1 MAREFSQHRTTA
13 PQRRLTRRRLLEVGS
28 STAFGVTL
36 TDLLAAADVQSGV
49 SGAGQFGQ
57 AKSVVVIFL
66 WGGPGQQD
74 LWDPKPDAPSV
85 LRGEFEPISTSVPG
99 TQISEQ
105 LPKLARQAHRY
116 SIVRSVTHRDFEHG
130 SAAYTALTGYPHP
143 LPGTNT
149 TAKPDD
155 FPTYGSVVSRFAPT
169 SRPVPDFVVLGPVMH
184 QGARPPL
191 AGQNAGFLGPGF
203 DALRVPDDPGEKSFR
218 VDGVTLPEGVEQSR
232 LTERR
237 HLLSTIDSA
246 ERAAKHRQLA
256 GFSDLYER
264 AFGLLGSSETR
275 RAFELA
281 GESQRLRDA
290 YTRTRFGQTLLMA
303 RRLVEARI
311 PLITVMIT
319 VNWSKLNADQWDT
332 HAKNYPRLRTMLPPF
347 DQALATF
354 LEDLDTR
361 GLLDST
367 LVLCLGEF
375 GRTPKINKDA
385 GRDHWPDCY
394 SMLLAGGG
402 IARGQVF
409 GASNRSAAYPIAND
423 VAPWDIAATMFHLK
437 GIDPKTHISNRQG
450 QPLPI
455 SRGEVVSGLLS

>member
-1 MAREFSQHRTTA
+1 MISQTGQWQNRT
-13 PQRRLTRRRLLEVGS
+13 PQRGLSRRRLLEVGS
-28 STAFGVTL
+28 SAAFGITL
-36 TDLLAAADVQSGV
+36 PQLLQAESQATSSDIPR
-49 SGAGQFGQ
+49 FGQ

-74 LWDPKPDAPSV
+74 LWDPKPEAPSV
-85 LRGEFEPISTSVPG
+85 LRSEFQPISTRIPG

-105 LPKLARQAHRY
+105 LPKLAQQAHRY
-116 SIVRSVTHRDFEHG
+116 TIVRSVTHRDFEHG
-130 SAAYTALTGYPHP
+130 SAAYTGLTGYPHP

-155 FPTYGSVVSRFAPT
+155 FPTYGSLVSRLAPT
-169 SRPVPDFVVLGPVMH
+169 SRPIPDFVVLGPVMH

-191 AGQNAGFLGPGF
+191 AGQNAGFLGAGF
-203 DALRVPDDPGEKSFR
+203 DALRVPDDPNEKSFH
-218 VDGVTLPEGVEQSR
+218 VDGISLPEDIAQSR
-232 LTERR
+232 LTSRR
-237 HLLSTIDSA
+237 HLLASVGRSPHSTDD
-246 ERAAKHRQLA
+246 RTMA
-256 GFSDLYER
+256 GFDDLYQR

-275 RAFELA
+275 RAFDLSN
-281 GESQRLRDA
+281 ESVALRDS

-303 RRLVEARI
+303 RKLVEAHI
-311 PLITVMIT
+311 PLVT

-332 HAKNYPRLRTMLPPF
+332 HKNNYPRLRKMLPPF

-367 LVLCLGEF
+367 LVVCLGEF

-394 SMLLAGGG
+394 SLLLAGGG
-402 IARGQVF
+402 IARGRVF
-409 GASNRSAAYPIAND
+409 GASNRSAAYPVSND

-437 GIDPKTHISNRQG
+437 GIDPHSHINNRQG
-450 QPLPI
+450 QPLPV
-455 SRGEVVSGLLS
+455 SRGDVISGLL

>member
-1 MAREFSQHRTTA
+1 MAE
-13 PQRRLTRRRLLEVGS
+13 QRRQHPDQRPQSRTTRRRLLEVGS
-28 STAFGVTL
+28 SAAFGVTL
-36 TDLLAAADVQSGV
+36 PDLLAAVEVQV
-49 SGAGQFGQ
+49 ATAGTRLFAQ

-74 LWDPKPDAPSV
+74 LWDLKPDAPSV
-85 LRGEFEPISTSVPG
+85 LRGEFEPISTSIAG
-99 TQISEQ
+99 TQISDQ
-105 LPKLARQAHRY
+105 LPKLAQHAHRY

-155 FPTYGSVVSRFAPT
+155 FPTYGSVVSRFAPN

-203 DALRVPDDPGEKSFR
+203 DALRVPGDPGEQSFR

-232 LTERR
+232 LSERR
-237 HLLSTIDSA
+237 DLLLKIDSA
-246 ERAAKHRQLA
+246 EKAAEHRQLS

-275 RAFELA
+275 RAFELG
-281 GESQRLRDA
+281 GESQRLRDS

-303 RRLVEARI
+303 RRLVEAHI
-311 PLITVMIT
+311 PLIT

-354 LEDLDTR
+354 IEDLDTR

-402 IARGQVF
+402 ITRGQVF
-409 GASNRSAAYPIAND
+409 GASNRSAAYPVAND

-437 GIDPKTHISNRQG
+437 GIDPNTHINNRQG

-455 SRGEVVSGLLS
+455 SRGEVVSGLLA

>member
-1 MAREFSQHRTTA
+1 MKV
-13 PQRRLTRRRLLEVGS
+13 TRRQLLEVGS
-28 STAFGVTL
+28 SAAFGVTL
-36 TDLLAAADVQSGV
+36 TDLLAAAELQTGQSG
-49 SGAGQFGQ
+49 QPKFGR
-57 AKSVVVIFL
+57 ATSVVVIFL

-74 LWDPKPDAPSV
+74 LWDPKPHAPTA
-85 LRGEFEPISTSVPG
+85 LRSEFQPISTSVAG

-105 LPKLARQAHRY
+105 LPKLAQQAHRFT
-116 SIVRSVTHRDFEHG
+116 IVRSVTHKDFEHG
-130 SAAYTALTGYPHP
+130 SAAYTALTGHPHP

-149 TAKPDD
+149 TAQPDD
-155 FPTYGSVVSRFAPT
+155 FPTYGSLVSRLVPT
-169 SRPVPDFVVLGPVMH
+169 SRAIPDFVVLGPVMH

-203 DALRVPDDPGEKSFR
+203 DALRVPDDPTDKTFS
-218 VDGVTLPEGVEQSR
+218 VDAVTLADGVKQSR
-232 LTERR
+232 LIRRQQLLSSIESAKQTTLATRNR
-237 HLLSTIDSA
+237 HL
-246 ERAAKHRQLA
+246 E
-256 GFSDLYER
+256 GFDDLYHR
-264 AFGLLGSSETR
+264 AFGLLSSSATREAFDLSSE
-275 RAFELA
+275 
-281 GESQRLRDA
+281 SPSLRDS

-303 RRLVEARI
+303 RRLVESQI
-311 PLITVMIT
+311 PLIT

-332 HAKNYPRLRTMLPPF
+332 HKNNYPRLRKMLPPF

-354 LEDLDTR
+354 LQDLDTR

-402 IARGQVF
+402 IARGQTF
-409 GASNRSAAYPIAND
+409 GKSDRTAAYPIANH

-437 GIDPKTHISNRQG
+437 GIDPHTNIKNRQG

-455 SRGEVVSGLLS
+455 SRGDVISALL